1 MIKISK
7 IKNVQSTGTWESKH
21 DGATMYKY
29 EYEFED
35 GGYVQASHKSQMPF
49 HIGDEVEYEVT
60 HPEKKYGKVKKA
72 QGTWSG
78 SYNKKSKDSTK
89 SFALSYAKDLCIADK
104 IELDQVLYW
113 SAKFNDWL
121 NDRL

>member
-35 GGYVQASHKSQMPF
+35 GTKKVGPESDLAYEQ
-49 HIGDEVEYEVT
+49 HI
-60 HPEKKYGKVKKA
+60 HGKVMDF
-72 QGTWSG
+72 
-78 SYNKKSKDSTK
+78 N
-89 SFALSYAKDLCIADK
+89 K
-104 IELDQVLYW
+104 IEEIDELPESGNEYFVGDDGFHKLASQPEFKTKVGQLIED
-113 SAKFNDWL
+113 FNNPIKDPI
-121 NDRL
+121 NPDD